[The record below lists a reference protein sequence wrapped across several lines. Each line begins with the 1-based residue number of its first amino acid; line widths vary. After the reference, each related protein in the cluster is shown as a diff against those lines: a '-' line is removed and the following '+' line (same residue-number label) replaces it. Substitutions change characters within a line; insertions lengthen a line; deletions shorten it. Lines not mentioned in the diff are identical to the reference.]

1 MFKKAKNID
10 TAFQQVRLF
19 CLVIIAGSLTLS
31 GYAIFKMTQATAMA
45 NSRVY
50 ILANGKALEALGM
63 DRKDDIPVEARDH
76 IRTFHHYFF
85 SLDPDDKVIQSN
97 IGKALYLADGSVKRL
112 YDNLREAN
120 YYGNVISGNM
130 SQEVSIDSIHL
141 DVNQYPFYFVCYG
154 TEKIIRATSIATR
167 SLVTEGYLRNVA
179 RSDNNPHGFLI
190 ERFNTME
197 NRDLT
202 VEAR

>member
-19 CLVIIAGSLTLS
+19 CLVIIAGSLILS
-31 GYAIFKMTQATAMA
+31 GYAIFKMTQATTIA

-76 IRTFHHYFF
+76 IRTFHHY
-85 SLDPDDKVIQSN
+85 V
-97 IGKALYLADGSVKRL
+97 GKALYLADGSVKRL

>member
-1 MFKKAKNID
+1 MFRKAKNID

-19 CLVIIAGSLTLS
+19 CLLVIVGCLVFS
-31 GYAIFKMTQATAMA
+31 GYVAFKMAQTTSDA

-85 SLDPDDKVIQSN
+85 SLDPDDKVIQTD
-97 IGKALYLADGSVKRL
+97 IGKAMYLGDGSVKRL
-112 YDNLREAN
+112 YDNLREEN
-120 YYGNVISGNM
+120 YYANIISANI
-130 SQEVSIDSIHL
+130 SQQITVDSIHL
-141 DVNQYPFYFVCYG
+141 DINQYPFYFVCYA
-154 TEKIIRATSIATR
+154 TERITRATSIATR
-167 SLVTEGYLRNVA
+167 NLITEGYLRNVT

-190 ERFNTME
+190 ERFNTVE
-197 NRDLT
+197 NRDLS
-202 VEAR
+202 VEPR

>member
-19 CLVIIAGSLTLS
+19 CLVIIAGSLILS
-31 GYAIFKMTQATAMA
+31 GYAIFKMTQATAVA

-76 IRTFHHYFF
+76 IKTFHHYFF

-130 SQEVSIDSIHL
+130 SQEVSIDSIRL

-190 ERFNTME
+190 ERFNTIE